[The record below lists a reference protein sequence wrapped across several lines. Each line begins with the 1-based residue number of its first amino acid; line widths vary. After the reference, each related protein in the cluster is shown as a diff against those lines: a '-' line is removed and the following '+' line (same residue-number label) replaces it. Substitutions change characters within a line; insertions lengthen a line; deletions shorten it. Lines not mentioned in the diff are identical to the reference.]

1 MDDHADAPALSPAAG
16 RADSHGPAAKPRP
29 KDALLGG
36 ANRGATQ
43 QQKALDARADIPLHV
58 RPVLDYAEIAALGII
73 PERTLRRLVATG
85 RVKRAVLRA
94 GRRVR
99 FVVKDLIDELR
110 GTAE

>member
-1 MDDHADAPALSPAAG
+1 MAKRGKTRRASDEPVETDRDSQVDPRQPRGQSGFSASPSKA
-16 RADSHGPAAKPRP
+16 
-29 KDALLGG
+29 
-36 ANRGATQ
+36 
-43 QQKALDARADIPLHV
+43 QKALDARADIPLHV
-58 RPVLDYAEIAALGII
+58 RPVLDYAEIAALGIV